1 MVPQDPVMSMS
12 IYHPWSVLYIIH
24 TYVVDTVVVQDF
36 PGVVENAPPSQ
47 ASAHKRTTGTLRNA
61 FFGKS

>member
-1 MVPQDPVMSMS
+1 MVQQSPVMSMS
-12 IYHPWSVLYIIH
+12 MSIIIPGVFSIIRR
-24 TYVVDTVVVQDF
+24 YVRVVVQDF
-36 PGVVENAPPSQ
+36 PGVVENALLHSQ